1 MSYRPRGLA
10 AFRILLAFTLLLYL
24 SLAAYALN
32 DSSGTAIA
40 APAYP
45 VKRGPTSRY
54 LVDQNGVPFLIAGE
68 SPQAMIGNLSEADAE
83 LFFQNRRAH
92 GFNTVWINLL
102 CASGTACRADGKTFD
117 GIAPFTALLNSSSVD
132 SSCGDSP
139 VPNYDISKP
148 NEDYFARADRILQL
162 AAKYG
167 FLVIL
172 DPAET
177 RSWLGLLRSNG
188 VNRSRAYGQFLG
200 KRYVSFH
207 NLLWM
212 SGNDYHCSS
221 PPTADDDQ
229 YTTAVVLG
237 IKDFDNRHIHT
248 VGLYYLVSS
257 SLDDER
263 WAPLIDLNASYTYFP
278 TYQQVLTDYNRPNFL
293 PTFMVEASYEFEQL
307 FNSDP
312 AVPPPGIPRVL
323 RRQEYWSLL
332 SGATGQ
338 LYGNKYTWQFIAG
351 WQSQLDT
358 PGAVQMKHVTD
369 LFEPRRWYDLVPD
382 QSNTVVTAGI
392 GTFGGL
398 DYVTAARTPDGEL
411 VMAYVPSARTL
422 TVDMSKLSGPVTAR
436 WYDPTV
442 GTFTNIS
449 GSPFANTGS
458 HNFTTPG
465 ANAGGDGDWV
475 LVLEVSITPVTSLAA
490 AVLPSSRSVQVG
502 TAATAFATIIN
513 VGSSTAAA
521 CGISPVTSIP
531 ATFSYQATDPAT
543 NQVIGS
549 PNTPVDIAAGA
560 ARSFIVGLTPTATIA
575 PTDVQLSFDC
585 TNTNPAP
592 INTGLNTLLLSA
604 SSSPV
609 PDIVALA
616 ATLTNDGIANIPG
629 TNGIGIFAVATV
641 NVGATGTITASA
653 DTGST
658 SLPVNISLCQ
668 TNPAT
673 GQCIS
678 AIDGSVTTTI
688 AAGATPTFGI
698 FMQGNR
704 NVSFDPAANRIF
716 VRFKDSGAV
725 TRGSTSVAVRT
736 Q

>member
-1 MSYRPRGLA
+1 MSYPSRSLVALVLA
-10 AFRILLAFTLLLYL
+10 AFTLLLWP

-32 DSSGTAIA
+32 DSSGTASA

-45 VKRGPTSRY
+45 VKKGPTGRY

-83 LFFQNRRAH
+83 LFFQNRRSH

-102 CASGTACRADGKTFD
+102 CATYTACRADGKTFD
-117 GIAPFTALLNSSSVD
+117 DIAPFTALLSGSSA
-132 SSCGDSP
+132 P
-139 VPNYDISKP
+139 YYDLTTP
-148 NEDYFARADRILQL
+148 NEAYFARADRILQL

-177 RSWLGLLRSNG
+177 GSWGSVMQSNG
-188 VNRSRAYGQFLG
+188 VDKCRAYGQFLG
-200 KRYVSFH
+200 KRYASFD
-207 NLLWM
+207 NILWM
-212 SGNDYHCSS
+212 HGNDYGDHG
-221 PPTADDDQ
+221 PDNDA
-229 YTTAVVLG
+229 YTTAVALG
-237 IKDFDNRHIHT
+237 IRDFDARHIHT
-248 VGLYYLVSS
+248 VEFWRLSN

-263 WAPLIDLNASYTYFP
+263 WAPLINLNASYTDSLVYMELLKA
-278 TYQQVLTDYNRPNFL
+278 YSRPDFL
-293 PTFMVEASYEFEQL
+293 PTFMVEAIYEFEG
-307 FNSDP
+307 
-312 AVPPPGIPRVL
+312 ATPRNL
-323 RRQEYWSLL
+323 REQEYWSNL

-338 LYGNKYTWQFIAG
+338 LYGNRYTWQFIDG
-351 WQSQLDT
+351 WKDQLDT
-358 PGAVQMKHVTD
+358 PGAVQMSHVTT
-369 LFEPRRWYDLVPD
+369 LFEPRAWYDLVPD
-382 QSNTVVTAGI
+382 QNHTVVTSGF
-392 GTFGGL
+392 GTFGSV
-398 DYVTAARTPDGEL
+398 DYVTAARTPDGKL

-422 TVDMSKLSGPVTAR
+422 IVDMSKLSGPVTAR
-436 WYDPTV
+436 WYDPST
-442 GTFTNIS
+442 GLFADIS
-449 GSPFANTGS
+449 GSPFTNAGS

-465 ANAGGDGDWV
+465 NNAGGDGDWV
-475 LVLEVSITPVTSLAA
+475 LVLEVSITPVTALAA

-513 VGSSTAAA
+513 AGSVTATA
-521 CGISPVTSIP
+521 CGLSLLTSLP
-531 ATFSYQATDPAT
+531 ATFSYQTTNPAT
-543 NQVIGS
+543 NQVTGS

-560 ARSFIVGLTPTATIA
+560 AQSYVFALTSSAPIA

-629 TNGIGIFAVATV
+629 TNGTGAFAVATV

-668 TNPAT
+668 TSPAT

-678 AIDGSVTTTI
+678 AIGGSVTTTI
-688 AAGATPTFGI
+688 AAGATPTFAT
-698 FMQGNR
+698 FVQGGG